1 MATCFRTKA
10 LDIDEEDHDE
20 IITKAVKNRKKD
32 EIMAG
37 AKIQVFLCVR
47 LCGGDEC
54 GLVVLGIWSQSYLLA
69 VRKSMFVSRERLFSF
84 CVVVGKIEDGDD
96 GARDPKSIWNHR
108 IAKSDGQRSPE

>member
-69 VRKSMFVSRERLFSF
+69 VRKSTYVRVKRK
-84 CVVVGKIEDGDD
+84 VVFFLCGGWKD
-96 GARDPKSIWNHR
+96 
-108 IAKSDGQRSPE
+108 